1 MHIPYIP
8 LSLSI
13 FPFSSQPSSSI
24 LFLFPAYLF
33 PTYQLPSLPPP
44 YLSAFTTLLF
54 CSAVTLPPFLY
65 FLFVFSFHFPLP
77 FLSTF
82 SFHFFFPLFLC
93 LPVFLAFPF
102 CFPSQYFPSLS
113 LGSFPLQ
120 LPQRQIEGYPL
131 TFV

>member
-82 SFHFFFPLFLC
+82 SFHFFFPLLLSPFSLPSCFPC
-93 LPVFLAFPF
+93 LPFLLPFTILPFPF
-102 CFPSQYFPSLS
+102 SWIFPPATS
-113 LGSFPLQ
+113 
-120 LPQRQIEGYPL
+120 
-131 TFV
+131 TKTD